1 MTGAPDLDELRDVMR
16 SQAASLPDNVDRDHE
31 VHDRIAAHRRRRM
44 VAGTAGTVVLAAAAS
59 VLAITWLPGGADT
72 GTPKP
77 APIVSGTQDQ
87 PLPEYLRG
95 GRLIASKE
103 ATDARGITMTFTPT
117 SLDFGFVMSCANA
130 QLAMERQPRGANFA
144 TSTVNGEGAD
154 GTSCGTTL
162 GLSGDANFGRDG
174 VDAGQRYGVVV
185 GQPVVVHLAFDHG
198 ASHQG
203 TQWRIGVYEPV
214 PLADYPFP
222 SRPAHLLP
230 LTNELR
236 YPPLAHLKLYSTRSS
251 GLATEASFPV
261 HHGLTVRSETVVP
274 GALRLYVDGRL
285 LSTSYS
291 WTYDNEQSEASF
303 TLAELGVHSGQWV
316 KVRFTWQPF
325 TTTSE
330 IPRSGLYRVYDNP
343 GLR

>member
-16 SQAASLPDNVDRDHE
+16 SRVATLPDNVDREHQ
-31 VHDRIAAHRRRRM
+31 VHDRVTGHRRRRLA
-44 VAGTAGTVVLAAAAS
+44 VGTAGAVALAAAAT
-59 VLAITWLPGGADT
+59 VLALTWLPIGTDT
-72 GTPKP
+72 TAPKP
-77 APIVSGTQDQ
+77 APIVSGGQDQ

-103 ATDARGITMTFTPT
+103 ATSARGITLTFTPT
-117 SLDFGFVMSCANA
+117 SLDFGFALSCKNA
-130 QLAMERQPRGANFA
+130 DLATMQHTPPSDF
-144 TSTVNGEGAD
+144 TYSTVNGHGSI
-154 GTSCGTTL
+154 GVGCGTEFTL
-162 GLSGDANFGRDG
+162 DGEASFGRGEPNAHVLYGANVGEPVTVRWHFGDG
-174 VDAGQRYGVVV
+174 
-185 GQPVVVHLAFDHG
+185 G
-198 ASHQG
+198 AHPG
-203 TQWRIGVYEPV
+203 TVWRIGVYQAV
-214 PLADYPFP
+214 PIADYPFP

-261 HHGLTVRSETVVP
+261 HHGLTVRSEAVVP